1 MKKERTVDV
10 GKKVRYD
17 RIVNPRTGR
26 TVMIPLDHGIILGP
40 LAGIEDPGETVRQ
53 VVAGGADAVIFN
65 AGMAGTLYPEYGN
78 RCGSI
83 FNLINIITG
92 ENDLTLI
99 SSVQYA
105 LSQAADAISVQVMVG
120 SPHERHMLNNFCR
133 VAEECQRW
141 SLPLLAM
148 MYPTEQ
154 LLAQRGAEA
163 ELLAARAGAELG
175 ADIVKT
181 SYTGD
186 PRTFEKLVAACPVPV
201 VVAGGP
207 KKGTTREMLAM
218 VKEAVDCGA
227 AGVALGRNVWQSS
240 DPTRTTRALV
250 DIIHHGKDLNDLDL
264 RNESA

>member
-1 MKKERTVDV
+1 MRKERTVDV

-17 RIVNPRTGR
+17 RIVNPHTGK
-26 TVMIPLDHGIILGP
+26 TVMIPLDHGVILGP
-40 LAGIEDPGETVRQ
+40 MAGIEDPRETVRR

-78 RCGSI
+78 RCGSV
-83 FNLINIITG
+83 FNLTNIITG

-99 SSVQYA
+99 SSVEYA
-105 LSQAADAISVQVMVG
+105 LKQAADAISVQVMVG
-120 SPHERHMLNNFCR
+120 SPHERHMLNNFR
-133 VAEECQRW
+133 QVAEECQRW

-148 MYPTEQ
+148 MYPTEE
-154 LLAQRGAEA
+154 LLKERGTEA

-186 PRTFEKLVAACPVPV
+186 PRTFEKLVAVCPVPV

-207 KKGTTREMLAM
+207 RKGTTRDLLEMVREAM
-218 VKEAVDCGA
+218 DCGA

-240 DPTRTTRALV
+240 DPARTTRALA
-250 DIIHHGKDLNDLDL
+250 DIVHQGKKPDEL
-264 RNESA
+264 EG

>member
-1 MKKERTVDV
+1 MKTERTTDV
-10 GKKVRYD
+10 GKKIRYD

-26 TVMIPLDHGIILGP
+26 TVMIPLDHGVILGP
-40 LAGIEDPGETVRQ
+40 LAGIQDPSDTVRQ

-65 AGMAGTLYPEYGN
+65 AGMAGTLYPRYGN
-78 RCGSI
+78 RCGAI
-83 FNLINIITG
+83 FNLTNIITG

-99 SSVQYA
+99 SSVEYA

-120 SPHERHMLNNFCR
+120 SPHERHMLDNFCR
-133 VAEECQRW
+133 VAEECRRW

-148 MYPTEQ
+148 MYPTEP

-163 ELLAARAGAELG
+163 EWLAARAGAELG

-207 KKGTTREMLAM
+207 RKGTTREMLAM
-218 VKEAVDCGA
+218 VREAMDCGA
-227 AGVALGRNVWQSS
+227 AGVALGRNVWQSA
-240 DPTRTTRALV
+240 DPARTTRALV
-250 DIIHHGKDLNDLDL
+250 EIVHHGKDPDEVDLKND
-264 RNESA
+264 